1 MDLKFRPTRKRALAL
16 ATLAASMTAVGIAYG
31 AIPDG
36 NGVYS
41 ACMLKATG
49 TIRLIDPALPS
60 SNLLSHCTTWEK
72 LVSWSS
78 VAGGLPGKD
87 GTNGKDGAP
96 GPPGTNGTNGTDGAA
111 GLPGK
116 DGTNGVTGPAGPKG
130 DKGDTGS
137 PGSQG
142 PAGSSTG
149 GSLEA
154 LAGTPCGA
162 AGGKRGVTKIE
173 YQIDANSDAIALT
186 CSHPADVKE
195 LDIWG
200 RSTPFVV
207 PPECMGAEAPC
218 VIPYAV
224 GQVTVSPA
232 DVNGKSGCSFHLP
245 QALEAQ
251 GPRDELACTLQYDS
265 GTTVTLTIAATAG
278 TFVGWGI
285 PPADAAFSGT
295 CVTETAN
302 TCVVTVNANLAATAA
317 FTSP

>member
-1 MDLKFRPTRKRALAL
+1 VDLKFRLTRKRALAL

-96 GPPGTNGTNGTDGAA
+96 GPPGTNGTNGAA

-116 DGTNGVTGPAGPKG
+116 DGTNGVTGPDGPKG

-137 PGSQG
+137 PGPQG

-162 AGGKRGVTKIE
+162 PGGKRGVTKIE
-173 YQIDANSDAIALT
+173 YQIGANSDAIALT
-186 CSHPADVKE
+186 CSHPAVVKQ
-195 LDIWG
+195 LNIWG
-200 RSTPFVV
+200 RSTPLVV
-207 PPECMGAEAPC
+207 PPECIGAVTPC
-218 VIPYAV
+218 VFPFAV
-224 GQVTVSPA
+224 GQVTASPA
-232 DVNGKSGCSFHLP
+232 DMNGKSGCAFHLP
-245 QALEAQ
+245 QALAPE
-251 GPRDELACTLQYDS
+251 GPRDELACTFQYDS
-265 GTTVTLTIAATAG
+265 GTTVTLTVAPVAG
-278 TFVGWGI
+278 TFVGWGA
-285 PPADAAFSGT
+285 PPAAEAFGGT
-295 CVTETAN
+295 CIAVTAN
-302 TCVVTVNANLAATAA
+302 TCVVTVDANLAATAA
-317 FTSP
+317 FTSS